1 MKRFQFIALIWFYC
15 LFLIWL
21 GGFII
26 FQQYIRKHQAD
37 EVTKT
42 DAIVV
47 LTGGKNRIAEAVRL
61 YNAGLSDMLF
71 ISGVGGDVGLK
82 ALEKQNK
89 SFITKNRDRVYLG
102 REATNTFQNAIE
114 VSEMIRR
121 NNLKSIRLVTSYYH
135 MPRSVEEILRLN
147 PDVVIIEHY
156 VYSPNVSKRWWKR
169 PKSFFL
175 IASEYH
181 KFIVVYTK
189 NKISKLYRR
198 KDF

>member
-1 MKRFQFIALIWFYC
+1 MKRFKFIAMIWFYC

-37 EVTKT
+37 EITKT

-47 LTGGKNRIAEAVRL
+47 LTGGRNRIAEAVRL
-61 YNAGLSDMLF
+61 YNMGLSDILF
-71 ISGVGGDVGLK
+71 ISGVGGDVDLK

-89 SFITKNRDRVYLG
+89 IFINREKDHVYLG
-102 REATNTFQNAIE
+102 KEAENTFQNAIE
-114 VSEMIRR
+114 VSEIIRR
-121 NNLKSIRLVTSYYH
+121 KGLKSIRLVTSYYH

-147 PDVVIIEHY
+147 PDVKILEHY

-181 KFIVVYTK
+181 KFIAVYIK
-189 NKISKLYRR
+189 NLIFKLV
-198 KDF
+198 K